1 MVIPVLWQST
11 LHQARALALLL
22 NLPMTELE
30 LDNCV
35 LDPSMQ
41 LLADDILSGGCVSEG
56 GRL

>member
-41 LLADDILSGGCVSEG
+41 LLADDIL
-56 GRL
+56 